1 MSATL
6 KAEDMG
12 TTTISVPEE
21 LADELYARKGRGESY
36 ADVIWRLLEAA
47 GEPTP
52 ADERQRASAAGT
64 AGTAGTAGEAGTLAT
79 TDTTPSRDVGDDR
92 EGPSFE
98 DLVTDIAESTLPGS
112 GPKLDERI
120 AAFEAV
126 VEYLREHGT
135 ATPREFKEEVYPSHP
150 AQYVDGDDPPTSW
163 WKNAMY
169 KGLRELA
176 EETDRVQRA
185 DTTGEWEYVGAADE

>member
-112 GPKLDERI
+112 GTKLDERI

-135 ATPREFKEEVYPSHP
+135 ATAGEFQDAVYPSHP
-150 AQYVDGDDPPTSW
+150 AQYESGRSW

-176 EETDRVQRA
+176 GETDRVQKA
-185 DTTGEWEYVGAADE
+185 DTTGEWEYVGGADE